1 MLENV
6 MNKMGGIA
14 AFGIISICIF
24 FAFFAGMLIWAAR
37 LKKSYLNS
45 MRGLPLEG
53 ESAPQTDVTSTS
65 EDHHE

>member
-37 LKKSYLNS
+37 LKKPYLNS
-45 MRGLPLEG
+45 MRGLPFEG
-53 ESAPQTDVTSTS
+53 ESTPQTDVTSTS
-65 EDHHE
+65 ENRHE